1 MDADKYKTVAAAVAV
16 AVTAIVNDSSSSE
29 DDDNGSAGTV
39 PKRKLP
45 KSRQYFAQVDLMD
58 DNEFFTHFRLSRGRS
73 ICHPQFSAGLTS
85 SLEMYAYLLMK
96 YCGPVLRSMI
106 TGGHFI
112 CLPSLQGACGM
123 SGQSLCYRYMFV
135 STSFRQ
141 KR

>member
-85 SLEMYAYLLMK
+85 SLEMYAYHLMK
-96 YCGPVLRSMI
+96 YCGPVLRSMV

-123 SGQSLCYRYMFV
+123 SGQNLCSRYMCV
-135 STSFRQ
+135 STLFRQ
-141 KR
+141 K